1 MKADQPIPAVAYYR
15 MSSDD
20 QTVSIPRQEK
30 EVKEYAEQHNFQIIR
45 VYMDEGLSGS
55 KEEVERPEFNRLL
68 LDASLCDFRA
78 VLCYNASRFARL
90 DSIDGADAKKTLRK
104 RNIFLETVCNGRI
117 DWNTVEGRMHDFMLS
132 EQNHAFSRT
141 LARDSV
147 GGRLRAIND
156 GCWPYG
162 CIPYGYDRLYLYG
175 DQQHRVSRT
184 TPFRK
189 PRNWKLK
196 LVVNDLEA
204 AVVKRIFHLFVEKAW
219 SMRSIANTLKE
230 EGIPAPDNLPK
241 AQRLGWTDV
250 TVGGILRHKSYI
262 GIASIGGG
270 RKTAKTAFVRL
281 PPTEKRGCCPV
292 IIEDEKV
299 FEQAQ
304 AMLQRN
310 KERKARQQPSR
321 AGLLSGFLF
330 CGHCG
335 HSLKK
340 EQRGED
346 GPVKYVCESSARR
359 GKIANCPQWSIPEA
373 DVLQQIVNR
382 VVWEVDTELLAT
394 LDSKPRVNH
403 DAARTDILTKHVE
416 TLRGK
421 FATAQ
426 KRYAAI
432 EDDELALGV
441 LTEVRRLKSELAD
454 AEKALNLAV
463 AVEAEGGVRNFQE
476 WWDEKKETILVAVV
490 GKYEYDGITRIDLAG
505 SKVQPNPDFV
515 VIDDEVWEVDHN
527 PDLGPEPTN
536 LVAEPISF
544 DRDAFRALL
553 NRLGVEVTVRWV
565 KANKGA
571 GNRRW
576 NVDHARLKIA
586 LTWQCDDGSAKQDVQ
601 GRNGTCS
608 PVGWPPGSTAGAA
621 KWVRGPRPAATSPA
635 NSFN

>member
-1 MKADQPIPAVAYYR
+1 MKTSEPIPSVAYYR

-20 QTVSIPRQEK
+20 QTVSIPRQEQ
-30 EVKEYAEQHNFQIIR
+30 EVERYAAENNYRIIR
-45 VYMDEGLSGS
+45 VYKDEGKSGS
-55 KEEVERPEFNRLL
+55 KDQHERTDFQRLL
-68 LDASLCDFRA
+68 LDAGLGEFKA

-90 DSIDGADAKKTLRK
+90 DSIDGADAKQTLRK
-104 RNIFLETVCNGRI
+104 WGIYLQTVCEGRI
-117 DWNTVEGRMHDFMLS
+117 DWNTIEGRMYDFMLS
-132 EQNHAFSRT
+132 EQNHAYSRT

-162 CIPYGYDRLYLYG
+162 CIPYGYDRLYIYG
-175 DQQHRVSRT
+175 NEQHRVSRT

-196 LVVNDLEA
+196 LVVNDQEA

-219 SMRSIANTLKE
+219 SKRLIANTLKE
-230 EGIPAPDNLPK
+230 EGIPAPDNLPGN
-241 AQRLGWTDV
+241 QRLGWTDV
-250 TVGGILRHKSYI
+250 TVGGVLRHKSYI

-281 PPTEKRGCCPV
+281 PKTEKRGCCPV
-292 IIEDEKV
+292 IVEDEKV

-304 AMLQRN
+304 TILDRN
-310 KERKARQQPSR
+310 TERKAKQQPSR
-321 AGLLSGFLF
+321 AGLLSGFLV

-346 GPVKYVCESSARR
+346 GLVKYVCESSARR

-373 DVLQQIVNR
+373 DVLPLIVNR
-382 VVWEVDTELLAT
+382 VVWEVDTELLAA
-394 LDSKPRVNH
+394 LDSRPRENH
-403 DAARTDILTKHVE
+403 DAARTDILNTQVE
-416 TLRGK
+416 TLRSR

-441 LTEVRRLKSELAD
+441 LAEVRRLKSELAD

-463 AVEAEGGVRNFQE
+463 AVEAEGGVRNFQD

-505 SKVQPNPDFV
+505 KKVQPDPDFV
-515 VIDDEVWEVDHN
+515 EVDGEAWEIDHN
-527 PDLGPEPTN
+527 PDLGPEPAN
-536 LVAEPISF
+536 LVAQPIGF
-544 DRDAFRALL
+544 DMDAFRGLL
-553 NRLGVEVTVRWV
+553 NRLGVQVTVRWV
-565 KANKGA
+565 KSNKRA

-576 NVDHARLKIA
+576 DVDHARLKID
-586 LTWQCDDGSAKQDVQ
+586 LTWQCDQPSAKQEVQ
-601 GRNGTCS
+601 ARNGTS
-608 PVGWPPGSTAGAA
+608 
-621 KWVRGPRPAATSPA
+621 
-635 NSFN
+635 